1 MVTIIWQY
9 ILLRD
14 VLIEQLMREIVELKD
29 RIRELEEQN
38 EANQEL
44 IGSLRQQLEE
54 VWNMFMM
61 ILTNLSLSPL
71 ERCWDCRLQAGSRTG
86 L

>member
-1 MVTIIWQY
+1 MHRFLIENWLSWLLSIDNTYVS
-9 ILLRD
+9 LLRD
-14 VLIEQLMREIVELKD
+14 ILIEQLMREIVELKD

-54 VWNMFMM
+54 VWNVFNLM
-61 ILTNLSLSPL
+61 LTNPLSPL
-71 ERCWDCRLQAGSRTG
+71 
-86 L
+86 

>member
-1 MVTIIWQY
+1 MHRFLIENWLSWLLSIDNTHVS
-9 ILLRD
+9 LLRD
-14 VLIEQLMREIVELKD
+14 ILIEQLMREIVELKD

-54 VWNMFMM
+54 VWNVFNLM
-61 ILTNLSLSPL
+61 LTNPLSPL
-71 ERCWDCRLQAGSRTG
+71 
-86 L
+86 

>member
-1 MVTIIWQY
+1 
-9 ILLRD
+9 
-14 VLIEQLMREIVELKD
+14 MREIVELKD

-54 VWNMFMM
+54 VWNVFNLM
-61 ILTNLSLSPL
+61 LTNPLSPL
-71 ERCWDCRLQAGSRTG
+71 
-86 L
+86 